1 MEKFSVNYEQLHDTL
16 TSKKRYR
23 LEDVKDKI
31 TKVAFDV
38 VKFSDGDNV
47 IDGLWEIKSCDDG
60 EYIVA
65 LYDNDDKKVS
75 TASVPWSVIADSSG
89 TNINIFYKEKA
100 IKKVSLAS
108 LGIPKED
115 HQLVCKSLPSKLASN
130 KSLANSL
137 LNDLPELDRNELFQ
151 KYPEL
156 K

>member
-1 MEKFSVNYEQLHDTL
+1 MEKFSVNYEQLHDNL

-38 VKFSDGDNV
+38 VKFSDGDKI

-75 TASVPWSVIADSSG
+75 TASAPWSVIADSSG
-89 TNINIFYKEKA
+89 TNLNIFYKEKA

-108 LGIPKED
+108 LGVPEED
-115 HQLVCKSLPSKLASN
+115 HQLVCKSLPIKLASN

-137 LNDLPELDRNELFQ
+137 LNGLSELDRNELFQ